1 MNYIFCMNDSPYMA
15 LILPSANF
23 ISGFLAKIFPSV
35 DYISGWGGFLCLFTF
50 PGLFFFQER
59 KCTGVIASFKLKIT
73 DIVLYKEFFM

>member
-15 LILPSANF
+15 LFLSSANF
-23 ISGFLAKIFPSV
+23 ISAFLAKIFPSV